1 MVVKSRIFNGIVFLY
16 FGFFAVITLGFAV
29 YWHDFKKA
37 PEQPI
42 DFSHE
47 LHVGQL
53 KFACTLCHQTVERA
67 ISASVPPLSK
77 CMECHKA
84 VATDKEE
91 VKKLTQYWENQ
102 EPIPW
107 EKVYSVPEHVY
118 FSHKRHIKA
127 GLDCS
132 NCHGELAAQARV
144 RKVTTLKMGFCI
156 DCHKARDA
164 SRDCYTCHK

>member
-1 MVVKSRIFNGIVFLY
+1 
-16 FGFFAVITLGFAV
+16 
-29 YWHDFKKA
+29 
-37 PEQPI
+37 
-42 DFSHE
+42 
-47 LHVGQL
+47 
-53 KFACTLCHQTVERA
+53 
-67 ISASVPPLSK
+67 
-77 CMECHKA
+77 MECHKA
-84 VATDKEE
+84 VAADKEE

-102 EPIPW
+102 KPIPW

-127 GLDCS
+127 GVDCS
-132 NCHGELAAQARV
+132 SCHGELAAQARV

>member
-1 MVVKSRIFNGIVFLY
+1 MVNRIINTAFVLY
-16 FGFFAVITLGFAV
+16 FGLMSLMVLGLAI

-37 PEQPI
+37 PVQPI
-42 DFSHE
+42 NFSHQI
-47 LHVGQL
+47 HAGQL
-53 KFACTLCHQTVERA
+53 SLQCTFCHTTVEKSIRA
-67 ISASVPPLSK
+67 SAPPMSK

-84 VATDKEE
+84 VAKDKEE
-91 VKKLTQYWENQ
+91 IIKLTRYWDNKEL
-102 EPIPW
+102 IPW

-132 NCHGELAAQARV
+132 KCHGQLAVMPRV
-144 RKVTTLKMGFCI
+144 RQVTSIRMGFCI
-156 DCHKARDA
+156 DCHKAKGV